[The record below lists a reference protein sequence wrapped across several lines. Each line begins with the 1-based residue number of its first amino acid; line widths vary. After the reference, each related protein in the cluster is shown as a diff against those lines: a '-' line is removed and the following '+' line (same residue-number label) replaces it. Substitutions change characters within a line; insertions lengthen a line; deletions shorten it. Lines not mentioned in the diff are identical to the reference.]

1 MKKLW
6 QRLWCWLRGHGFRG
20 LVYIDCCDRE
30 SMDILLRGFAPGA
43 FWEKIQTV
51 RPKSV
56 WYRVWLQECPR
67 CDKLR
72 IATADDVP
80 IEMKNA

>member
-1 MKKLW
+1 MIKKLW
-6 QRLWCWLRGHGFRG
+6 HRFWCWLLGHKFKG

-30 SMDILLRGFAPGA
+30 SMDILLRGYAA

-51 RPKSV
+51 P
-56 WYRVWLQECPR
+56 VWLQECSR

-72 IATADDVP
+72 VATADEVP
-80 IEMKNA
+80 IEMKAV